1 MAISTI
7 DVTKVTDRIG
17 DSLAV
22 VGKAEDRTTAT
33 TAFNATRGIHCNIAD
48 TYELTFVDSTTAVDM
63 VLTDGVTYPFC
74 VTNVLNT
81 SSAAIDAGDITLL
94 Y

>member
-1 MAISTI
+1 MATFRDFS
-7 DVTKVTDRIG
+7 VQKASAPAVEASDRG
-17 DSLAV
+17 T
-22 VGKAEDRTTAT
+22 GT
-33 TAFNATRGIHCNIAD
+33 TAFAGTRAIHCNVAD
-48 TYELTFVDSTTAVDM
+48 TYEVTFVGTGTVDM
-63 VLTDGVTYPFC
+63 ALTDGVTYPFS